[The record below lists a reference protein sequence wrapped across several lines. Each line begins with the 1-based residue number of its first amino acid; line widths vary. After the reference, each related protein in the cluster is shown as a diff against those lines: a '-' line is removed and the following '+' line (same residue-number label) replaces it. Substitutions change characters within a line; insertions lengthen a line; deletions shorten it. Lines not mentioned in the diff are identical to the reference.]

1 MAPALWPSVL
11 CVQCLVAQSCLTLCD
26 TMDGSLPGSSV
37 HGILQARI
45 LEWVTMPSSSGSSQP
60 RDRTQ
65 VSGIAGVF
73 FTVWATRKVL
83 VEQKASISSVSV
95 HLPANGLWHCPSRHV
110 RKPRLPIKF
119 CESLH
124 LSPWSVTRTKCT
136 SRSVWSLPECVHWT
150 CYVRLRKSIIPTILN
165 WDEKILFWLSS

>member
-1 MAPALWPSVL
+1 M
-11 CVQCLVAQSCLTLCD
+11 CVRAKLLQLCLTLCD
-26 TMDGSLPGSSV
+26 TMDHSLLGFSV

-45 LEWVTMPSSSGSSQP
+45 LEWVAMPSSRGPSQP
-60 RDRTQ
+60 RDQTQ
-65 VSGIAGVF
+65 VSCIAGVF

-83 VEQKASISSVSV
+83 VEQKAPINSVSI
-95 HLPANGLWHCPSRHV
+95 HLPASRLWRCPSRHV
-110 RKPRLPIKF
+110 CKPRLPVEF